1 MIRLI
6 ATLLLAAFVTGCST
20 TPAVPE
26 SMGEDTI
33 SGITMGCKKPYLLTQ
48 DCSVWTGAK
57 RSIELEGFPVKV
69 GASEDGKTVFIMDA
83 KLFSNAFK
91 EGFTMNLSE
100 DYQTVAANNS
110 FEAVQKV
117 FLDRGVRIERVRP
130 IVTMGRVNG
139 YVLELDSDGY
149 SVLKEFTVR

>member
-1 MIRLI
+1 MTRVFVALLI
-6 ATLLLAAFVTGCST
+6 TAALSGCST

-26 SMGEDTI
+26 AMGEDTI
-33 SGITMGCKKPYLLTQ
+33 SGITMSCKKPYVLTE
-48 DCSVWTGAK
+48 DCSVWSGAK

-69 GASEDGKTVFIMDA
+69 GASEDGKTVLVMDA
-83 KLFSNAFK
+83 RLFSNAFK
-91 EGFTMNLSE
+91 EGFTLNLAE

-117 FLDRGVRIERVRP
+117 LRKDGVTINKVRP
-130 IVTMGRVNG
+130 IVTLGRING

-149 SVLKEFTVR
+149 STLQQFSVE